1 MFALGFITQS
11 LKGNV
16 FILSQLPLKDV
27 NNVWLD
33 GKSKV
38 QRNMWNISLFWDKKN
53 LINLHMFGRK
63 MWKEGGKKGGEANN
77 VQNVI
82 LSK

>member
-53 LINLHMFGRK
+53 LINLHMFDWEKDVEGRR
-63 MWKEGGKKGGEANN
+63 KERRGGK
-77 VQNVI
+77 
-82 LSK
+82 

>member
-38 QRNMWNISLFWDKKN
+38 QRNIWNMSLFWDKK
-53 LINLHMFGRK
+53 I
-63 MWKEGGKKGGEANN
+63 
-77 VQNVI
+77 
-82 LSK
+82 